1 MEMNVAIGQMD
12 IELGNKKRN
21 IEKAEELVHRA
32 AKMNAGIICLPE
44 MFTTGFAKGN
54 MARLAEPA
62 PGETTKKLQEL
73 AAENKMFISGSIL
86 EKENSNIYNTAIF
99 VTPEGLVGKHRKV
112 HLFLEEA
119 DHVKGGNGYSVFDT
133 DAGRIGLLT
142 CYDAIFP
149 EASRLLSLQGAQI
162 ILLPSNWMNPFM
174 GQWRLATSARA
185 LDNQVWLVAANRIGS
200 DENYTYFGNS
210 RIVNPY
216 GTPVVE
222 CGESEEVAVAEIDLG
237 KSSEFKKIVDFL
249 KDRKP
254 KTYQALAL

>member
-1 MEMNVAIGQMD
+1 MVMNVAVGQMD

-21 IEKAEELVHRA
+21 IEKAGELVHKA
-32 AKMNAGIICLPE
+32 AGMNAGIICLPE

-54 MARLAEPA
+54 MAWLAEPV

-86 EKENSNIYNTAIF
+86 EKDGSDVYNTTVLVA
-99 VTPEGLVGKHRKV
+99 PEGLVGKYRKV

-119 DHVKGGNGYSVFDT
+119 NHVTGGNGYSVFDT
-133 DAGRIGLLT
+133 EAGRIGLLT

-162 ILLPSNWMNPFM
+162 IFLPSNWMNPFL

-200 DENYTYFGNS
+200 DEIYTYFGGS
-210 RIVNPY
+210 RIVDPY
-216 GTPVVE
+216 GNPVVE
-222 CGESEEVAVAEIDLG
+222 CGEGEEVAVAEVDLG

-254 KTYQALAL
+254 KTYRE